1 MSALPPFEYTCV
13 TLRFMEHGTTAEIA
27 RQLDCTPRQ
36 VTLALSYAY
45 KVLRH
50 ALSDILL

>member
-1 MSALPPFEYTCV
+1 
-13 TLRFMEHGTTAEIA
+13 MEHRTTAEIA
-27 RQLDCTPRQ
+27 HQLGCTPRQ

-50 ALSDILL
+50 ELSDILP

>member
-13 TLRFMEHGTTAEIA
+13 TLRFMEHRTTAEIA
-27 RQLDCTPRQ
+27 HQLDCTARR

-45 KVLRH
+45 KVLRRE
-50 ALSDILL
+50 LSDILP